1 MAMFNSEHSRLAEHI
16 VRPDDRH
23 AMDARTLPPELLEE
37 FIRLGH
43 SRSFPKGTIVVLE
56 GEPAEALYVI
66 QEGRLRV
73 YVTDEEG
80 HDVELNILGPGEFF
94 GELMLGSPVRAA
106 SVKTLTPARLTMIRR
121 DEFQQ
126 ILAARPDIAFV
137 VIQTLIHRVLLLS
150 KSVQGLV
157 AMDVYG
163 RVARLLQESAR
174 EADGRSI
181 VTALSQQAI
190 ADRVGASRSMVN
202 RILKD
207 LQEGG
212 YISVARHEIVLHRA
226 LPKHW

>member
-1 MAMFNSEHSRLAEHI
+1 MNVH
-16 VRPDDRH
+16 
-23 AMDARTLPPELLEE
+23 TLPPELLDE
-37 FIRLGH
+37 FERLGQP
-43 SRSFPKGTIVVLE
+43 RKFPKNTIVVHE

-66 QEGRLRV
+66 QEGRLRG
-73 YVTDEEG
+73 YAAGEDGNE
-80 HDVELNILGPGEFF
+80 VELNTMGPGEFF
-94 GELMLGSPVRAA
+94 GEMMLGSPVRAA
-106 SVKTLTPARLTMIRR
+106 SVKTLTPARLVMIRR
-121 DEFQQ
+121 NEFEQ

-137 VIQTLIHRVLLLS
+137 VIQTLIHRVMLLS

-163 RVARLLQESAR
+163 RVARLLQESSR
-174 EADGRSI
+174 EVDGRA
-181 VTALSQQAI
+181 VVLGPLSQQAI